1 MFSKKLSQ
9 DLAAGMAPL
18 KDLCLLCEAWGQKFS
33 SKFFQSTAA
42 AAETFFIF
50 FEVLSSHTQVG
61 TGLG

>member
-33 SKFFQSTAA
+33 SKFFQSIA

-50 FEVLSSHTQVG
+50 FEVLSSHT
-61 TGLG
+61 

>member
-50 FEVLSSHTQVG
+50 FEVLSSHT
-61 TGLG
+61 